1 MQNIAGLEIHEHEK
15 SKRIINISLDDEII
29 KKLIFP
35 FNKFDLTA
43 LELKPFTRFTIAK
56 SLDDLTNNKLSC
68 LLYTSP
74 SPRDRG

>member
-56 SLDDLTNNKLSC
+56 V
-68 LLYTSP
+68 
-74 SPRDRG
+74 